1 MPTFTKE
8 EWALIKG
15 SSDLYVLSVLLDLR
29 GTDLSFGWNHYGTKW
44 STGKRMPKE
53 ECKNGFHWSF
63 GRTEQVA
70 EKDGVQIGVKGEN
83 GHPYIGKYPPVQ
95 DSR

>member
-1 MPTFTKE
+1 MGFDQGLLGLVKSFVSDDWV
-8 EWALIKG
+8 WANI
-15 SSDLYVLSVLLDLR
+15 
-29 GTDLSFGWNHYGTKW
+29 SFGWNHYGTKW

-83 GHPYIGKYPPVQ
+83 GHPYIGM
-95 DSR
+95 SRPC

>member
-1 MPTFTKE
+1 
-8 EWALIKG
+8 
-15 SSDLYVLSVLLDLR
+15 
-29 GTDLSFGWNHYGTKW
+29 
-44 STGKRMPKE
+44 MPKE

-83 GHPYIGKYPPVQ
+83 GHPYIGESPTVQ

>member
-1 MPTFTKE
+1 
-8 EWALIKG
+8 
-15 SSDLYVLSVLLDLR
+15 
-29 GTDLSFGWNHYGTKW
+29 
-44 STGKRMPKE
+44 MPKE

-83 GHPYIGKYPPVQ
+83 GHPYIGK
-95 DSR
+95 SILTFIHTR

>member
-1 MPTFTKE
+1 MIT
-8 EWALIKG
+8 EWAN
-15 SSDLYVLSVLLDLR
+15 V
-29 GTDLSFGWNHYGTKW
+29 SFGWNHYGTKW

-83 GHPYIGKYPPVQ
+83 GHPYIGTSSLLSPNHM
-95 DSR
+95 